1 MTLIDA
7 FKVIA
12 GNMNGI
18 SKKYSVIVNY
28 YFYCRIPVSD
38 LLAIAKFLCFDVYI
52 HVSLV
57 LSFRKGIPLGLTVGF
72 KKESLGSPL
81 TKTVWSYEHLPSQA
95 SDGQTER
102 ERDG

>member
-38 LLAIAKFLCFDVYI
+38 LLAIANQSI
-52 HVSLV
+52 NQSI
-57 LSFRKGIPLGLTVGF
+57 RK
-72 KKESLGSPL
+72 
-81 TKTVWSYEHLPSQA
+81 
-95 SDGQTER
+95 D
-102 ERDG
+102 